1 MPGALGFY
9 DGGATLYSRFMHVRY
24 LKTTEP
30 VAKSC
35 AQELVSSDKADIAT
49 VSVASRELCVALPL
63 RAGHMVP
70 HAGPGAG

>member
-1 MPGALGFY
+1 MPGALGVY

-35 AQELVSSDKADIAT
+35 AQELVSSDKAEDG
-49 VSVASRELCVALPL
+49 EGDALQ
-63 RAGHMVP
+63 
-70 HAGPGAG
+70 